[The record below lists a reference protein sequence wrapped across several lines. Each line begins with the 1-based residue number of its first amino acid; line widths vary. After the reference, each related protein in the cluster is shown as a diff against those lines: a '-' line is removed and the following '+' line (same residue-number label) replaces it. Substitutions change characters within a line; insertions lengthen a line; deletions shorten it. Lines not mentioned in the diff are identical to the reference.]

1 MLVALVLMI
10 IAFVITSRVAKKF
23 TNIFVLIIVVF
34 VAVLICLT
42 LALAYVFEFTPA
54 EFRESSI
61 KMIFGMGFWFSLF
74 GAIYGDYKGR
84 QIGLKRKELLK
95 SDV

>member
-1 MLVALVLMI
+1 MLVGFVLMI

-23 TNIFVLIIVVF
+23 TNIFVLIIVVV

-42 LALAYVFEFTPA
+42 LALAYIFQFTPA
-54 EFRESSI
+54 EFRESSF
-61 KMIFGMGFWFSLF
+61 KMIIGMGFWFSLF
-74 GAIYGDYKGR
+74 GAIYGAYKGR
-84 QIGLKRKELLK
+84 QIGLKKKELPR